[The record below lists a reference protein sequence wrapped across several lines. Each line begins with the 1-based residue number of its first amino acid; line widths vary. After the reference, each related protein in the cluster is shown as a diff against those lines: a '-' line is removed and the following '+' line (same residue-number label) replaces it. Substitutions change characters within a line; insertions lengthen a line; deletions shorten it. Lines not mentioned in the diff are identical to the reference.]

1 MVAIRHSPSRP
12 PKSKV
17 EASGPRRDILG
28 VVPVPPFGHAVT
40 LAIFTAAYVAL
51 GLGRVPGLR
60 VDRTGVAIIAA
71 AAMVVTGSLA
81 WDDAVRSVDAH
92 TLVLLFGMMIVAA
105 YLRLSGFFS
114 LVTLWAIRRA
124 RTPRGLL
131 AAIVGA
137 AGVLSALF
145 VNDVVC
151 LVLAPLVLGITRRL
165 GLPPVP
171 YLIALA
177 TAANVG
183 SVATLTGNPQNML
196 VGSFSSITYRA
207 FLVRQAPVALVGL
220 IAVYAVV
227 WLVYRHALP
236 AEIMEGAPPAR
247 HAVHYPLM
255 IKTLLAV
262 GVMLVA
268 FLAGVPIALVALAGA
283 AYSLLTRRVKPD
295 KVYREVNWGL
305 LVLFVGLFVLTGALE
320 RSGFVDELA
329 AWAGRL
335 GLHRPAMLT
344 LVAAIL
350 SNLVSNVP
358 AVLLFKPI
366 IPTLGEPDRAWL
378 ILAMATTLAGNLT
391 LLGSVANLIVAEAA
405 REGRVDIGFVEYSR
419 VGIPLTVVTLAV
431 GWLVLVLVPV

>member
-1 MVAIRHSPSRP
+1 
-12 PKSKV
+12 
-17 EASGPRRDILG
+17 
-28 VVPVPPFGHAVT
+28 
-40 LAIFTAAYVAL
+40 
-51 GLGRVPGLR
+51 
-60 VDRTGVAIIAA
+60 
-71 AAMVVTGSLA
+71 
-81 WDDAVRSVDAH
+81 
-92 TLVLLFGMMIVAA
+92 
-105 YLRLSGFFS
+105 
-114 LVTLWAIRRA
+114 
-124 RTPRGLL
+124 
-131 AAIVGA
+131 
-137 AGVLSALF
+137 
-145 VNDVVC
+145 
-151 LVLAPLVLGITRRL
+151 
-165 GLPPVP
+165 
-171 YLIALA
+171 
-177 TAANVG
+177 VG

-196 VGSFSSITYRA
+196 VGSFSSVTYRA
-207 FLVRQAPVALVGL
+207 FLVRQAPIALAGLVAVF
-220 IAVYAVV
+220 AVV
-227 WLVYRHALP
+227 WLVYRRALP

-283 AYSLLTRRVKPD
+283 AYSLLTRRVKPE

-320 RSGFVDELA
+320 RSGFVEELA

-344 LVAAIL
+344 IVAAVV

-405 REGRVDIGFVEYSR
+405 REARVEIGFLEYSR
-419 VGIPLTVVTLAV
+419 VGVPLTILTLAV
-431 GWLVLVLVPV
+431 GWLVLILVPV

>member
-1 MVAIRHSPSRP
+1 
-12 PKSKV
+12 
-17 EASGPRRDILG
+17 
-28 VVPVPPFGHAVT
+28 VPAPALNHAVT

-60 VDRTGVAIIAA
+60 VDRTGVAIVGA
-71 AAMVVTGSLA
+71 AAMVLSGGLG

-92 TLVLLFGMMIVAA
+92 TLVLLFGMMIVAG
-105 YLRLSGFFS
+105 YLRLSGFFG

-124 RTPRGLL
+124 RTPVGLL
-131 AAIVGA
+131 AAIVA
-137 AGVLSALF
+137 ASGVLSAVF

-165 GLPPVP
+165 GLPPIP
-171 YLIALA
+171 YLIAVA

-196 VGSFSSITYRA
+196 VGSFSNVTYRA
-207 FLVRQAPVALVGL
+207 FLVRQAPIALVGL
-220 IAVYAVV
+220 GAVFAVV
-227 WLVYRHALP
+227 WIIYRRVLP
-236 AEIMEGAPPAR
+236 AEIMEGGPPAR

-268 FLAGVPIALVALAGA
+268 FLAGVPIALVAIAGA

-320 RSGFVDELA
+320 RSGVVDELGRWA
-329 AWAGRL
+329 ARL

-344 LVAAIL
+344 LVTAVV

-378 ILAMATTLAGNLT
+378 LLAMASTLAGNLT

-405 REGRVDIGFVEYSR
+405 RQGRVEIGFVEYSR
-419 VGIPLTVVTLAV
+419 VGVPLTIVTLVV
-431 GWLVLVLVPV
+431 GWLVLVLVPM

>member
-1 MVAIRHSPSRP
+1 VPSPSF
-12 PKSKV
+12 
-17 EASGPRRDILG
+17 D
-28 VVPVPPFGHAVT
+28 HAVT

-60 VDRTGVAIIAA
+60 VDRTGVAIISAA
-71 AAMVVTGSLA
+71 AIVVTGSLA

-131 AAIVGA
+131 GAIVAA

-151 LVLAPLVLGITRRL
+151 LVLAPLVLAITRRL

-196 VGSFSSITYRA
+196 VGSFSSVTYRA
-207 FLVRQAPVALVGL
+207 FLVRQAPIALVGL
-220 IAVYAVV
+220 VAVFAVV
-227 WLVYRHALP
+227 WLVYRRALP

-283 AYSLLTRRVKPD
+283 AYSLLTRRVKPE

-320 RSGFVDELA
+320 RSGFVEELA

-344 LVAAIL
+344 IVAAVV

-405 REGRVDIGFVEYSR
+405 REARVEIGFLEYSR
-419 VGIPLTVVTLAV
+419 VGVPLTILTLAV
-431 GWLVLVLVPV
+431 GWLVLILVPV